1 MRLIE
6 SSITSTTRRNAHTNN
21 SNRNS
26 SHNSSSS
33 NNSSS
38 NNNSNLVEV
47 KWYLML
53 GRKFHSH
60 HLHPEPPV

>member
-26 SHNSSSS
+26 SH
-33 NNSSS
+33 SSS

-47 KWYLML
+47 KWHLMQ
-53 GRKFHSH
+53 GRKFHSR
-60 HLHPEPPV
+60 HLHPELPV